1 MEIQVDGRTYPLL
14 ALSGD
19 EFTWDEWRE
28 VKRLSGGILPPD
40 FTAALA
46 GMDPDAWRALV
57 LLSVRRHNP
66 AIPDDVLANTNFA
79 ETLQGWM
86 EAMERESEEEAK
98 RLAEEAARPPADV
111 DEEPAAP
118 TKSGDEQTS
127 SSETGTESEN
137 GSGSPVATP
146 ILARTP
152 GDIGR

>member
-19 EFTWDEWRE
+19 DFTWDEWRE

-57 LLSVRRHNP
+57 LLSCRRHNP

-79 ETLQGWM
+79 EMLQGWM
-86 EAMERESEEEAK
+86 EAMERESEEEAA

-111 DEEPAAP
+111 GEEPAAP
-118 TKSGDEQTS
+118 TKSGGEPPKP
-127 SSETGTESEN
+127 SETGTESGN
-137 GSGSPVATP
+137 GSGLPAVTP
-146 ILARTP
+146 TLARTP
-152 GDIGR
+152 GAIGR